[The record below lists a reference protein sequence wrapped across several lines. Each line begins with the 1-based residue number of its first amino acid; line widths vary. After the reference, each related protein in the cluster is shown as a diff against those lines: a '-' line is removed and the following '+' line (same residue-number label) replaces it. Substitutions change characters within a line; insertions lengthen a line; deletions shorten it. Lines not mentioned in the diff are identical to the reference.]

1 MDRFPGDVNY
11 NTDLVI
17 GLTTQTIDYFG
28 LRVAQVFYQNIDPET
43 LDAIAPVPIVFERYI
58 YNWNKDTKLPVSRVK
73 EIQFYQE
80 DGTLAEEK
88 KLLPKEFYNVSD
100 RSDIVTRRR
109 ETIVS
114 WLIAR
119 ATELGMETQTKD
131 YFSDFKEETDKYV
144 LYGDQAI
151 IDTVR
156 VSIEAFLDTPTG
168 LSSPMDTMRSAII
181 TCLTKALEPT
191 PNEEVSLFLANNA

>member
-1 MDRFPGDVNY
+1 M
-11 NTDLVI
+11 
-17 GLTTQTIDYFG
+17 
-28 LRVAQVFYQNIDPET
+28 
-43 LDAIAPVPIVFERYI
+43 DAIAPIPIVFERYL
-58 YNWNKDTKLPVSRVK
+58 YNWDKDTKLPVSRIK
-73 EIQFYQE
+73 KIQFYQE
-80 DGTLAEEK
+80 DGSLTEEK
-88 KLLPKEFYNVSD
+88 KLLPKEFYNTSD

-109 ETIVS
+109 QTIVS

-131 YFSDFKEETDKYV
+131 YFSDFKEKTDKYV

-181 TCLTKALEPT
+181 ICLSKALEPT
-191 PNEEVSLFLANNA
+191 PDQEVSIFLINN